1 MLHIRKFKHI
11 RVYLGKIG
19 TSFKK
24 TDWINVNI
32 MSQIKKLNSDL
43 FLLNNNNNKIFI
55 P

>member
-24 TDWINVNI
+24 NGL
-32 MSQIKKLNSDL
+32 KNSDMHKL
-43 FLLNNNNNKIFI
+43 KPNFSLVCGFYN
-55 P
+55 